1 MIVEIVV
8 AECHPLHIVLTVEQT
23 IIAIF
28 VGSIAIEEFT
38 MVYPNMSTPVGLGTN
53 FICLNTDAV
62 WVANFYLLS
71 ISISYYLILTSS
83 EHRYALHSKTAVA
96 DNDIIYRLH
105 HEGDMSKQRSLASG
119 RIYHTDKSFVRS
131 QHNTFAVCCLHT
143 TLATLVIK

>member
-1 MIVEIVV
+1 MIVEIVI

-28 VGSIAIEEFT
+28 VGCIAIEEFT

-53 FICLNTDAV
+53 LISLNTDAV
-62 WVANFYLLS
+62 WVANFYLFS
-71 ISISYYLILTSS
+71 ISISHYLILTSS
-83 EHRYALHSKTAVA
+83 EHRYALHSETTVA

-105 HEGDMSKQRSLASG
+105 HEGDMCKQRSLASR

-131 QHNTFAVCCLHT
+131 KHNTFTVCSLH
-143 TLATLVIK
+143 ATLSTLVVK